1 MKATTPR
8 KPRAPRK
15 ALQLNIRVSQSE
27 RELLAQAA
35 RVRNVTVSEFVLR
48 ACQDAMKAAAATR
61 DTQVPVFPGANR

>member
-1 MKATTPR
+1 MKAKIPR

-35 RVRNVTVSEFVLR
+35 KVRNLSVSEFVLR
-48 ACQDAMKAAAATR
+48 ACQEAMKAAR
-61 DTQVPVFPGANR
+61 DTQVPAFPGANR